1 MVTFSDM
8 LLNPQIS
15 IHILHSLLSV
25 PAIQISLP
33 PHQYSI
39 YKSLH
44 QYFIV
49 FGAFLFYFVG
59 PTQKQFFPPDM

>member
-25 PAIQISLP
+25 PVIQISPP

-44 QYFIV
+44 QYFIAL
-49 FGAFLFYFVG
+49 GH
-59 PTQKQFFPPDM
+59 FFFTL